1 LYFAEAAAADA
12 VSDLV
17 LEAKGAAQGGGLQK
31 IRAAT
36 RIAANTYAVALRPEV
51 QAGVQSIEVSMRK
64 PDGTTEVMLFVK
76 NIRLDWPTPY
86 VFKEPVLMPKGSEL
100 AVTAYGNAG
109 AASQSVRLTV
119 SGYAKGGG
127 RAIR

>member
-1 LYFAEAAAADA
+1 LT
-12 VSDLV
+12 

-31 IRAAT
+31 IRATT
-36 RIAANTYAVALRPEV
+36 RLAANTYAVALRPEV
-51 QAGVQSIEVSMRK
+51 PAGVQSIEVSMRK

-100 AVTAYGNAG
+100 AVTAYYANAG
-109 AASQSVRLTV
+109 AGPQTVRLTV